1 MKVLLTGPC
10 GRVGFTTLYRLLEAG
25 HQVRCFDTR
34 NGFISHPEGFNTACE
49 AFLKN
54 EGLDFE
60 WVWGDIR
67 SPHDVAGAMD
77 DSIDAVI
84 HHAAITLP
92 TQCEEEWEYC
102 WDVNYYGTLNVIG
115 AIDKASR
122 RPKLIYSSSVAVY
135 GFPPPE
141 GRVFVESDPLPST
154 CTYAA
159 TKIASELAVR
169 RSGINFSIMRM
180 ASCAD
185 CAAPQLLVS
194 ASPGM
199 RDRYRKEKKLKMASS
214 PAHFVSRD
222 DVNTAY
228 LNALDNPQSD
238 REIFNVAG
246 PDDCRITFGQFDEEM
261 AALTGGQPA
270 ADDDWG
276 QSPYPQGY
284 YDISYADAIL
294 DYAKTPRQKIM
305 ENMTESIQ
313 AMGDFL
319 TFFHAPDA

>member
-1 MKVLLTGPC
+1 MKILLTGPC
-10 GRVGFTTLYRLLEAG
+10 GRVGFTTLYRLLQAG

-34 NGFISHPEGFNTACE
+34 NDFISHPQGFNEACE
-49 AFLKN
+49 AFLRSA
-54 EGLDFE
+54 GLDFE

-67 SPHDVAGAMD
+67 SPLDVAGAMD

-102 WDVNYYGTLNVIG
+102 WDVNYYGTLNVID
-115 AIDKASR
+115 AIIKSIH

-135 GFPPPE
+135 GFPSPE
-141 GRVFVESDPLPST
+141 GSVFVESDPLPST

-194 ASPGM
+194 GLPEN
-199 RDRYRKEKKLKMASS
+199 RERFQKERKLKMVSS

-238 REIFNVAG
+238 RGIFNVAG
-246 PDDCRITFGQFDEEM
+246 PEDCRITFGIADREM
-261 AALTGGQPA
+261 AAATGGQPSREE
-270 ADDDWG
+270 DWG
-276 QSPYPQGY
+276 QNPYPQGY
-284 YDISYADAIL
+284 YDISHADAVL
-294 DYAKTPRQKIM
+294 KFAKTPREKIM
-305 ENMTESIQ
+305 EHMTESVQ

-319 TFFHAPDA
+319 PFLQMPPG

>member
-1 MKVLLTGPC
+1 MKILLTGPC

-34 NGFISHPEGFNTACE
+34 NDFISHPQGFNEACE
-49 AFLKN
+49 AFLRDA
-54 EGLDFE
+54 GLDFE

-67 SPHDVAGAMD
+67 DAGEVAAALD

-102 WDVNYYGTLNVIG
+102 WDVNYYGTLNVID
-115 AIDKASR
+115 AVSHLAR
-122 RPKLIYSSSVAVY
+122 PPKLIYSSSVAVY

-169 RSGINFSIMRM
+169 RSGLNFTIMRM

-194 ASPGM
+194 GLPSN
-199 RDRYRKEKKLKMASS
+199 RERFQKERKLKMVSS

-238 REIFNVAG
+238 RGIFNIAG
-246 PDDCRITFGQFDEEM
+246 PEDCRITFGIADREM
-261 AALTGGQPA
+261 AAATGGQPSRE
-270 ADDDWG
+270 DDWG
-276 QSPYPQGY
+276 DNPYPQGY
-284 YDISYADAIL
+284 YDISRSDAIL
-294 DYAKTPRQKIM
+294 DYARTPWRRI
-305 ENMTESIQ
+305 TEHMAGSVGE
-313 AMGDFL
+313 MGDFL
-319 TFFHAPDA
+319 QVYQVPAS